1 MIDDTIKMRLITL
14 ATYTKKTNHAISS
27 ISMTFKKGAIR
38 PKLEAQ
44 IDNQNQRTELSD
56 TLIEP
61 ISFKFQKE
69 LEFVNEVYDNFKPE
83 QVKVSAGIDEL
94 GIKGKTL
101 KISIRFLV
109 PKDQSLRSCFRT
121 VCGKIPLLE
130 AKAGFIC
137 SAETA
142 DFYIKDGQF
151 KYFDIVFGNDIPSE
165 TFKEQYFSKRFFDK
179 VEELQN
185 SAKPYLAQY
194 EPSIKCT
201 FSLMQRSNFQ
211 FLFSNIRMKQ
221 KVEFQK
227 GFLAEDIALL
237 LSHINQAVDLFKEAR
252 LGNVVFKETKPYL
265 FESSF
270 ELYLAQTPI
279 EIQPKIPLTLE
290 KTDNFRNLLD
300 KAVFDNIIVQPFQG
314 WRNCI
319 ALKLDMDTEHSAI
332 KLVKHTLAKS
342 FSHEGLA
349 RAIDNIQYV
358 QDSLDKSYKIKQ
370 LGFTTKKEK
379 AVGAILEVTNAQESD
394 DTSEGL
400 DLNSNDYPIHNDAT
414 ITRYLANS
422 NNAYI
427 LKKEKVVLDE

>member
-83 QVKVSAGIDEL
+83 QVKVSAGID
-94 GIKGKTL
+94 
-101 KISIRFLV
+101 
-109 PKDQSLRSCFRT
+109 
-121 VCGKIPLLE
+121 
-130 AKAGFIC
+130 
-137 SAETA
+137 
-142 DFYIKDGQF
+142 
-151 KYFDIVFGNDIPSE
+151 VFGNDIPSE

-237 LSHINQAVDLFKEAR
+237 LSHINQAVDLFREAR
-252 LGNVVFKETKPYL
+252 LGNIVFKETKPYL

-332 KLVKHTLAKS
+332 ELVKHTLAKS
-342 FSHEGLA
+342 FSHEDLA
-349 RAIDNIQYV
+349 RAIDNIQHV
-358 QDSLDKSYKIKQ
+358 QDNLDKSYKIKQ
-370 LGFTTKKEK
+370 LGFTTKKGK
-379 AVGAILEVTNAQESD
+379 AVGAILEITNAQESD

-427 LKKEKVVLDE
+427 LKKEKVFLDE